1 MFAAGWGIAEDPA
14 TGSAVAAFAGA
25 LMEFERLDDGEHM
38 FVIEQGLEM
47 GRPSFISLGMEV
59 EGGALRSAAIGGSAV
74 IVSQGAI
81 NL

>member
-1 MFAAGWGIAEDPA
+1 
-14 TGSAVAAFAGA
+14 
-25 LMEFERLDDGEHM
+25 
-38 FVIEQGLEM
+38 M

-59 EGGALRSAAIGGSAV
+59 EGGALRAATIGGSAV

>member
-14 TGSAVAAFAGA
+14 TGSAAAAFAGA
-25 LMEFERLDDGEHM
+25 LMAFERPGDGEHM
-38 FVIEQGLEM
+38 FVIEQGFEM

-59 EGGALRSAAIGGSAV
+59 EGGALRSATIGGSAV

-81 NL
+81 DL